1 MGLSLKILFR
11 TNRLLE
17 SMTENCKHAEKG
29 FGNIL
34 KIHVRWCHL
43 FVCGLVDD
51 EG

>member
-1 MGLSLKILFR
+1 MGLSLKIQFR

-29 FGNIL
+29 FGDI
-34 KIHVRWCHL
+34 CHL
-43 FVCGLVDD
+43 FACGLVDD